1 MSENKRFRPWSE
13 IDAEIEV
20 DEVKVQRLTRKY
32 LAISRKA
39 LLEDL
44 RKDKGLTQADLAG
57 ALGVDQSRISRIEN
71 GALDTF
77 EVRTLQ
83 DYAEAL
89 GGTLEVAIIMGEDH
103 IKIFDEYSQTS
114 PKSKAASAKPRK
126 RKAKATKAVAKTRK
140 PAKSR

>member
-1 MSENKRFRPWSE
+1 MKKFRPWSE

-20 DEVKVQRLTRKY
+20 DEAKVQRLTRKY

-44 RKDKGLTQADLAG
+44 RKDKGLTQSDLAK

-83 DYAEAL
+83 EYAEAL

-114 PKSKAASAKPRK
+114 PKSKAASAKPRVRK
-126 RKAKATKAVAKTRK
+126 TKAKKAVAKRRK
-140 PAKSR
+140 PTKSR

>member
-20 DEVKVQRLTRKY
+20 DEAKVQRLTRKY

-44 RKDKGLTQADLAG
+44 RKDKGLTQSDLAK

-77 EVRTLQ
+77 EV
-83 DYAEAL
+83 
-89 GGTLEVAIIMGEDH
+89 
-103 IKIFDEYSQTS
+103 
-114 PKSKAASAKPRK
+114 
-126 RKAKATKAVAKTRK
+126 
-140 PAKSR
+140 

>member
-1 MSENKRFRPWSE
+1 MNDKKSFRPWSE
-13 IDAEIEV
+13 IASELNV
-20 DEVKVQRLTRKY
+20 DEAKVQRLTRKY

-44 RKDKGLTQADLAG
+44 RKDKGLTQADLAK
-57 ALGVDQSRISRIEN
+57 ALNVDQSRISRIEN

-83 DYAEAL
+83 EYAEAL

-114 PKSKAASAKPRK
+114 PKSKVASAKPRK
-126 RKAKATKAVAKTRK
+126 RKAKAKKAVARSRK

>member
-13 IDAEIEV
+13 IDVEIEV
-20 DEVKVQRLTRKY
+20 DEAKVQRLTRKY
-32 LAISRKA
+32 LTISRKA

-44 RKDKGLTQADLAG
+44 RKDKGLTQSDLAK
-57 ALGVDQSRISRIEN
+57 ALGVDQSRISRIET

-83 DYAEAL
+83 EYAEAL

-114 PKSKAASAKPRK
+114 LKSKAASAKPRK
-126 RKAKATKAVAKTRK
+126 RKAKAKKAMAKPRK
-140 PAKSR
+140 RAKAR

>member
-13 IDAEIEV
+13 IDVEIEV
-20 DEVKVQRLTRKY
+20 DEAKVQRLTRKY
-32 LAISRKA
+32 LTISRKA

-44 RKDKGLTQADLAG
+44 RKDKGLTQSDLAK

-83 DYAEAL
+83 EYAEAL
-89 GGTLEVAIIMGEDH
+89 GGTLEVAIILGEDH
-103 IKIFDEYSQTS
+103 IKIFDEYSQTL

-126 RKAKATKAVAKTRK
+126 RKAKAKKAVAKPRK
-140 PAKSR
+140 SAKAR

>member
-1 MSENKRFRPWSE
+1 MSEKKRFRPWSE
-13 IDAEIEV
+13 VASEIKT
-20 DEVKVQRLTRKY
+20 DEAKVQRLTRKY

-44 RKDKGLTQADLAG
+44 RKDKGLTQSDLAN

-77 EVRTLQ
+77 EVGTLQ
-83 DYAEAL
+83 EYAEAL

-103 IKIFDEYSQTS
+103 IKIFDEYTQTT

-126 RKAKATKAVAKTRK
+126 RKAKAKKAVAKRRKSAKTR
-140 PAKSR
+140 

>member
-1 MSENKRFRPWSE
+1 MSDKKSFRPWSE
-13 IDAEIEV
+13 VASEIKT
-20 DEVKVQRLTRKY
+20 DEAKVQRLTRKY

-44 RKDKGLTQADLAG
+44 RKDKGLTQSDLAKV
-57 ALGVDQSRISRIEN
+57 LNVDQSRISRIEN

-83 DYAEAL
+83 EYAEAL

-103 IKIFDEYSQTS
+103 IKIFDEYSQTT
-114 PKSKAASAKPRK
+114 PKSKAASAKPRT
-126 RKAKATKAVAKTRK
+126 RRAKAKKAVKKPRK
-140 PAKSR
+140 PAKAR

>member
-20 DEVKVQRLTRKY
+20 DEAKVQRLTRKY

-44 RKDKGLTQADLAG
+44 RKDKGLTQSDLAK

-83 DYAEAL
+83 EYAEAL

-126 RKAKATKAVAKTRK
+126 RKIKAKKAVAKRRK
-140 PAKSR
+140 PTKSR

>member
-1 MSENKRFRPWSE
+1 MSDKKSFRPWSE
-13 IDAEIEV
+13 VASEIKT
-20 DEVKVQRLTRKY
+20 DEAKVQRLTRKY

-44 RKDKGLTQADLAG
+44 RKDKGLTQSDLAK

-83 DYAEAL
+83 EYAEAL

-114 PKSKAASAKPRK
+114 SKSKAASAKPRVRK
-126 RKAKATKAVAKTRK
+126 TKAKKAVGKTRK
-140 PAKSR
+140 PAKTR

>member
-13 IDAEIEV
+13 IDAEIKT
-20 DEVKVQRLTRKY
+20 DEAEVQRLTREY

-44 RKDKGLTQADLAG
+44 RKDKGLTQSDLAK

-83 DYAEAL
+83 EYAEAL
-89 GGTLEVAIIMGEDH
+89 GGKLEVAIIMGEDH

-114 PKSKAASAKPRK
+114 PNSKAASAKPRK
-126 RKAKATKAVAKTRK
+126 RKAKAKKAVAKRRK

>member
-1 MSENKRFRPWSE
+1 MKIGILIRDARKR
-13 IDAEIEV
+13 
-20 DEVKVQRLTRKY
+20 KK
-32 LAISRKA
+32 
-39 LLEDL
+39 
-44 RKDKGLTQADLAG
+44 LTQEQLAQKVG
-57 ALGVDQSRISRIEN
+57 KKRSYISRIEN

-83 DYAEAL
+83 EYAEAL

-126 RKAKATKAVAKTRK
+126 RKAKAKKAMAKPRK
-140 PAKSR
+140 GAKAR

>member
-1 MSENKRFRPWSE
+1 MSDKKSFRPWSE
-13 IDAEIEV
+13 VASEIKT
-20 DEVKVQRLTRKY
+20 DEAKVQRLTRKY

-44 RKDKGLTQADLAG
+44 RKDKGLTQSDLAK

-83 DYAEAL
+83 EYAEAL

-103 IKIFDEYSQTS
+103 IKIFDEYSQAS
-114 PKSKAASAKPRK
+114 PKSKVASAKPRK
-126 RKAKATKAVAKTRK
+126 RKAKAKKAVANRQK